1 MAYKTILVHI
11 DTSQRVSDTIKIAV
25 DMAIGCDAHLIG
37 IAATGLSGLSYLAG
51 ERAASLID
59 LLASIETSANEALL
73 KFKKTARESG
83 VKSFEGRLL
92 DEDAGTAIC
101 LQARYSDLVIID
113 QIDPAVRSSFVRS
126 DFPEYVILH
135 SDRPV
140 LTIPYAGQFEI
151 AGKKIV
157 VAWDAGKEAA
167 RAVHNALPILLK
179 AEVVQIVIF
188 NPSGEQKKHEQEPGS
203 EIVRYLARF
212 NIKAEV
218 SVQVNTL
225 DPGNSLL
232 SYVAD
237 CSADLLVMGA
247 YAHSRYREIFLG
259 GMTNTILKNM
269 TIPVLFSH

>member
-1 MAYKTILVHI
+1 MTYKTILVHI
-11 DTSQRVSDTIKIAV
+11 DTSQRTSDTIKIAI
-25 DMAIGCDAHLIG
+25 DMAISCDAHLIG
-37 IAATGLSGLSYLAG
+37 IAATGLSRLSYLAG

-59 LLASIETSANEALL
+59 LLASIETSANEVLL
-73 KFKKTARESG
+73 KFKNTARESG
-83 VKSFEGRLL
+83 VKSFEGRLV
-92 DEDAGTAIC
+92 DEDAGMAIS
-101 LQARYSDLVIID
+101 LQARYSDLVIIG

-135 SDRPV
+135 CDRPV
-140 LTIPYAGQFEI
+140 LTIPYAGQFDST
-151 AGKKIV
+151 GKNIV
-157 VAWDAGKEAA
+157 IAWDAGKEAA
-167 RAVHNALPILLK
+167 RAVNTALPILLK
-179 AEVVQIVIF
+179 AETVQIVIF
-188 NPSGEQKKHEQEPGS
+188 NPSGERKKHEQEPGH

-218 SVQVNTL
+218 SVQVTSL

-259 GMTNTILKNM
+259 GMTNTILKDM
-269 TIPVLFSH
+269 TIPVLFAH